1 MEEVQNPLILCVKT
15 SCFQAVTGL
24 RGTTTVTL
32 STHGGVTPSSRKVVG
47 YWLLGCSG
55 MVFGAV
61 VLGNFSVLELKQQYS
76 AQIME

>member
-1 MEEVQNPLILCVKT
+1 MGV
-15 SCFQAVTGL
+15 

-32 STHGGVTPSSRKVVG
+32 SAPGGVTPSSLKVVG

-61 VLGNFSVLELKQQYS
+61 VLGNFTVFQLKQQCS
-76 AQIME
+76 VQVRG